1 MQKAIVIGAG
11 IGGIA
16 SAIRLRA
23 KGYEVDVYEANA
35 YPGGKLS
42 EFSLGDYRFDAGP
55 SLFTLPEKVDELFEL
70 SGENPREY
78 FNYQQ
83 LEEICAYFYEDGT
96 NLTAYADI
104 DRFAREVD
112 EKLDVSAKKV
122 KKQLNKSAF
131 IYRATA
137 GLFLEQSLHI
147 WKTYL
152 KWSTLISFLK
162 IPFLSI
168 FTTMNKANQKVLKE
182 PRLVQLFNR
191 YATYNGSNPY
201 KAPGILNIIPHL
213 EFNKGAFFPQGG
225 MHSIT
230 TSLLKLAEHKGI
242 RFHYNSRV
250 DKIEVE
256 DKKAKGIRIGD
267 KLFEAEQ
274 FVCNMDVVPAYRYLM
289 ADQAQPEKILRQE
302 RSSSALIFYWG
313 INKTFP
319 QLKVHNIFFSENYK
333 TEFSNIFE
341 DKTVGNDPTVYI
353 HISSKVEKKDAP
365 ANKENWFVMI
375 NVPANEGQ
383 NWDELIEVARKKI
396 LKKLSRFLGEDIEKL
411 IEVEDFLDPR
421 RIESRTQSYQGALYG
436 TASNERMA
444 AFFRHPNFSN
454 KIKKLYFCGGS
465 VHPGG
470 GIPLALSSAKIIDT
484 LIK

>member
-23 KGYEVDVYEANA
+23 KGYEVDVFEANS

-42 EFSLGDYRFDAGP
+42 QFNLGDFRFDAGP
-55 SLFTLPEKVDELFEL
+55 SLFTLPEMVDELFDL
-70 SGENPREY
+70 AGEDPKDH

-83 LEEICAYFYEDGT
+83 LDEICVYFYEDGT
-96 NLTAYADI
+96 RLTAYADKE
-104 DRFAREVD
+104 RFAVEVE
-112 EKLDVSAKKV
+112 EKLGVPANKTR
-122 KKQLNKSAF
+122 KQLTKSAF
-131 IYRATA
+131 IYEATE
-137 GLFLEQSLHI
+137 GLFLQQSLHK

-152 KWSTLISFLK
+152 KWSTFVSFLK
-162 IPFLSI
+162 IPFLNI
-168 FTTMNKANQKVLKE
+168 FTTMNKANKRALKN
-182 PRLVQLFNR
+182 PKLVQLFNR

-213 EFNKGAFFPQGG
+213 EFNKGAYFPEGG

-230 TSLLKLAEHKGI
+230 TSLVKLAESKGV
-242 RFHYNSRV
+242 RFHYQHRV

-256 DKKAKGIRIGD
+256 NKQAKGIWIQNE
-267 KLFEAEQ
+267 LVEADQ
-274 FVCNMDVVPAYRYLM
+274 IVCNMDVVPAYRNLL
-289 ADQAQPEKILRQE
+289 ADQVQPEKILRQE

-313 INKTFP
+313 ITKVFP
-319 QLKVHNIFFSENYK
+319 ELKVHNIFFSKDYEH
-333 TEFSNIFE
+333 EFAKIFDE
-341 DKTVGNDPTVYI
+341 KTVGDDPTVYI
-353 HISSKVEKKDAP
+353 HISSKLEKNDAP
-365 ANKENWFVMI
+365 ENMENWFVMI
-375 NVPANEGQ
+375 NVPANGGQ
-383 NWDELIEVARKKI
+383 DWDHLITRARRNI
-396 LKKLSRFLGEDIEKL
+396 LSKLSRLLDEEVEKL

-421 RIESRTQSYQGALYG
+421 SIETRTQSFQGALYG

-454 KIKKLYFCGGS
+454 KIKNLYFCGGS

-470 GIPLALSSAKIIDT
+470 GIPLALSSAKIIDSM
-484 LIK
+484 IK